1 MSYYQHRQQQGRR
14 KQWLGVVLL
23 LLVVAAVAA
32 VFLFKLSLQ
41 RQHIALDPQT
51 HCPLDGPSGYL
62 AVVFDKTDS
71 YNNIQQRFL
80 TRWFKRL
87 KQDLPTGTQVS
98 LYVIDGSGQARLDPS
113 LVVCNPD
120 NGQHA
125 NALYENPELLQKRWH
140 ERFEQPLDQAISAF
154 MQPSTADSSPI
165 FEMLQVVAL
174 SAFPPAAGS
183 AGDSRRDD
191 AKPKRIVLISDMIQ
205 HTPEWSQYRGQMDLS
220 KLKASPYFTRVGTN
234 LQGAEVEILYVRR
247 DGKEALQS
255 KRHALFWAD
264 YIAAIGG
271 QVTVIERIDG

>member
-1 MSYYQHRQQQGRR
+1 MSYYHHRQQQGRR
-14 KQWLGVVLL
+14 KQWLGALLL
-23 LLVVAAVAA
+23 LLVVAMVGA

-51 HCPLDGPSGYL
+51 QCPLAGPSGYL

-71 YNNIQQRFL
+71 YNPIQQRFL
-80 TRWFKRL
+80 KRWFERL
-87 KQDLPTGTQVS
+87 KQELPTGTQVS
-98 LYVIDGSGQARLDPS
+98 LYVIDGSGQARLDPD

-120 NGQHA
+120 DGKHA
-125 NALYENPELLQKRWH
+125 NALYENPALLRKHWR

-154 MQPSTADSSPI
+154 MQPSTADTSPI

-174 SAFPPAAGS
+174 SAFPPASSTA
-183 AGDSRRDD
+183 DN

-205 HTPEWSQYRGQMDLS
+205 HTPEWSQYRGQMDLA

-234 LQGAEVEILYVRR
+234 LQGADVEILYVRR
-247 DGKEALQS
+247 DGRETLQS

-271 QVTVIERIDG
+271 HVTVIERIDG